1 MEKRITMLLDKELL
15 DQLSKSASENPRLRA
30 SFDLRNTDKDDSQRM
45 LNALQPGTILP
56 IHRHP
61 FTAETLI
68 MVRGS
73 VCQKFYNEKGVMTD
87 TFVLKAGGECSV
99 LQIPAGQ
106 FHSLECLEPNTVIF
120 EAKDG
125 AYMPVSAEDI
135 L

>member
-1 MEKRITMLLDKELL
+1 MLLDKTLL
-15 DQLSKSASENPRLRA
+15 NQLSKSASENPRLRT
-30 SFDLRNTDKDDSQRM
+30 SFDLRNTDKDNSQRM

-73 VCQKFYNEKGVMTD
+73 VCHKFFNDKGEVTD
-87 TFVLKAGGECSV
+87 TYILKAGGDCSAI
-99 LQIPAGQ
+99 QIPAGQ
-106 FHSLECLEPNTVIF
+106 FHSLECLEADTVIF

-125 AYMPVSAEDI
+125 PYMPVSAEDI

>member
-1 MEKRITMLLDKELL
+1 MLLDKQLL

-30 SFDLRNTDKDDSQRM
+30 SFDLRNTDKDNSQRM

-73 VCQKFYNEKGVMTD
+73 VCQKFYNNQGEVTD
-87 TFVLKAGGECSV
+87 TFILKAGGDCSA

-106 FHSLECLEPNTVIF
+106 FHSLECLEPDTVIF

-125 AYMPVSAEDI
+125 SYMPVSAEDI

>member
-1 MEKRITMLLDKELL
+1 MLLDKEVL
-15 DQLSKSASENPRLRA
+15 DQLSKSASENPRLRF
-30 SFDLRNTDKDDSQRM
+30 SFDLRNTDKDNSQRI

-61 FTAETLI
+61 FTAETII
-68 MVRGS
+68 MIRGC
-73 VCQKFYNEKGVMTD
+73 VCQKFYNEKGEETD
-87 TFVLKAGGECSV
+87 TFVLKAGGDCSV

-106 FHSLECLEPNTVIF
+106 FHSLECLEPNTIIF

-125 AYMPVSAEDI
+125 SYIPVSAKDI

>member
-1 MEKRITMLLDKELL
+1 MPLDKVLLDK
-15 DQLSKSASENPRLRA
+15 LSQSAKENPRLRE
-30 SFDLRNTDKDDSQRM
+30 SFDLRNTDRDNSQRM
-45 LNALQPGTILP
+45 LNALQMGTILP

-61 FTAETLI
+61 FTSETLI

-73 VCQKFYNEKGVMTD
+73 VCQKFYNEKGEVTD
-87 TFVLKAGGECSV
+87 AFVLKAGGECSA

-106 FHSLECLEPNTVIF
+106 FHSLECLEEDTVIF

-125 AYMPVSAEDI
+125 PYMPVSAEDI

>member
-1 MEKRITMLLDKELL
+1 MLLDKILL
-15 DQLSKSASENPRLRA
+15 DQLSQSANENPRLRE
-30 SFDLRNTDKDDSQRM
+30 SFDLRNTDKDNSQRM

-68 MVRGS
+68 MVRGC
-73 VCQKFYNEKGVMTD
+73 VCQKFYSEKGVVTD
-87 TFVLKAGGECSV
+87 TFILKAGGDCSAI
-99 LQIPAGQ
+99 QIPAGQ
-106 FHSLECLEPNTVIF
+106 FHSLECLEADTVIF

-125 AYMPVSAEDI
+125 PYMPVSAEDI

>member
-1 MEKRITMLLDKELL
+1 MLLDKQLL
-15 DQLSKSASENPRLRA
+15 DQLSKSASENPRLRV
-30 SFDLRNTDKDDSQRM
+30 SFDLRNTDKDKSQRM
-45 LNALQPGTILP
+45 LNALQPGTLLP

-73 VCQKFYNEKGVMTD
+73 VCQKFYNEKGEVTD
-87 TFVLKAGGECSV
+87 TFVLKAGGDCSV
-99 LQIPAGQ
+99 LQIPVGQ
-106 FHSLECLEPNTVIF
+106 FHSLECLEPDTIIF

-125 AYMPVSAEDI
+125 SYLPVSAEDI

>member
-1 MEKRITMLLDKELL
+1 MIINQELL
-15 DQLSKSASENPRLRA
+15 DLLSKSASENPRLRA
-30 SFDLRNTDKDDSQRM
+30 SFDLRNTDRDNSQRM

-73 VCQKFYNEKGVMTD
+73 VCQKFYNNKGEVTD
-87 TFVLKAGGECSV
+87 TFVLKAGGECSA

-106 FHSLECLEPNTVIF
+106 FHSLECLEADTVIF

-125 AYMPVSAEDI
+125 PYMPVSAEDI

>member
-1 MEKRITMLLDKELL
+1 MLLNKQLL

-30 SFDLRNTDKDDSQRM
+30 SFDLRNTDKDNSQRM

-73 VCQKFYNEKGVMTD
+73 VCQKFYNNKGEVTD
-87 TFVLKAGGECSV
+87 TFVLKAGGECSA

-106 FHSLECLEPNTVIF
+106 FHSLECLEADTVIF

-125 AYMPVSAEDI
+125 PYMPVSAEDI

>member
-1 MEKRITMLLDKELL
+1 MLLDKQFL

-30 SFDLRNTDKDDSQRM
+30 SYDLRNTDQDKSQRM
-45 LNALQPGTILP
+45 LNALHPGTILP

-73 VCQKFYNEKGVMTD
+73 ICQKFYNNQGEVTD
-87 TFVLKAGGECSV
+87 TFVLNAGGECSV

-106 FHSLECLEPNTVIF
+106 FHSLECLEEGTVIF

-125 AYMPVSAEDI
+125 PYMPVSADDI

>member
-1 MEKRITMLLDKELL
+1 MLLDKELL
-15 DQLSKSASENPRLRA
+15 DRLSLSANENSRLRA
-30 SFDLRNTDKDDSQRM
+30 SFDLRNTDKDNSQRM

-68 MVRGS
+68 IVRGS
-73 VCQKFYNEKGVMTD
+73 VCQKFYNDKAEVTE

-99 LQIPAGQ
+99 LQIPAEQ
-106 FHSLECLEPNTVIF
+106 FHSLDCLEPNTVIF

-125 AYMPVSAEDI
+125 SYMPVLAEDI

>member
-1 MEKRITMLLDKELL
+1 MLLDKDVL

-30 SFDLRNTDKDDSQRM
+30 SFDLRNTDKDKSQRM

-73 VCQKFYNEKGVMTD
+73 VCQKFYNEKGEVTD
-87 TFVLKAGGECSV
+87 TFVLKAGGDCSV

-106 FHSLECLEPNTVIF
+106 FHSLECLEPDTIIF

-125 AYMPVSAEDI
+125 LYLPVSAEDI

>member
-1 MEKRITMLLDKELL
+1 MLLDKQLL
-15 DQLSKSASENPRLRA
+15 NKLSQSAHDNPRKRA
-30 SFDLRNTDKDDSQRM
+30 SFDLRNTDKDNSQRM

-73 VCQKFYNEKGVMTD
+73 VCQKFYNEKGEVTN
-87 TFVLKAGGECSV
+87 TFVLKAGAECSA

-106 FHSLECLEPNTVIF
+106 FHSLECLEEDTVIF

-125 AYMPVSAEDI
+125 LYMPLSSEDI

>member
-1 MEKRITMLLDKELL
+1 MLLDKRFL

-30 SFDLRNTDKDDSQRM
+30 SFDLRNTDKDNSQRM

-73 VCQKFYNEKGVMTD
+73 VCQKFYNTQGEVTD
-87 TFVLKAGGECSV
+87 TFVLKAGGNCSA

-106 FHSLECLEPNTVIF
+106 FHSLECLEQDTVIF

-125 AYMPVSAEDI
+125 PYMPVSVEDI

>member
-1 MEKRITMLLDKELL
+1 MLLDKDVL

-30 SFDLRNTDKDDSQRM
+30 SFDLRNTDKDKSQRM
-45 LNALQPGTILP
+45 LNALQPGTLLP

-73 VCQKFYNEKGVMTD
+73 VCQKFYNEKGEVTD
-87 TFVLKAGGECSV
+87 TFVLKAGGDCSV

-106 FHSLECLEPNTVIF
+106 FHSLECLEPDTIIF

-125 AYMPVSAEDI
+125 SYLPVSAEDI

>member
-1 MEKRITMLLDKELL
+1 MLLDKQFL
-15 DQLSKSASENPRLRA
+15 DKLSKSASENPRLRA
-30 SFDLRNTDKDDSQRM
+30 SFDLRNTDQDKSQRM

-73 VCQKFYNEKGVMTD
+73 VCLKFYNNQGEMTD
-87 TFVLKAGGECSV
+87 TFILRAGGECSV

-106 FHSLECLEPNTVIF
+106 FQNLECLEEGTVIF

-125 AYMPVSAEDI
+125 VYMPVSAVDI

>member
-1 MEKRITMLLDKELL
+1 MMLINKEIL
-15 DQLSKSASENPRLRA
+15 DQLSKSANENPRLRA
-30 SFDLRNTDKDDSQRM
+30 SFDLRNTDKDNSQRM

-73 VCQKFYNEKGVMTD
+73 VCQKFYNEKGEVTN

-106 FHSLECLEPNTVIF
+106 FHSLECLEKDTVIF

-125 AYMPVSAEDI
+125 PYMPVSADDI

>member
-1 MEKRITMLLDKELL
+1 MLLNKEVL

-30 SFDLRNTDKDDSQRM
+30 SFDLRNTEKDHSQRM

-61 FTAETLI
+61 STAETLI

-73 VCQKFYNEKGVMTD
+73 VCQQFYNEKGEVTD
-87 TFVLKAGGECSV
+87 TFVLKAGGECSA

-106 FHSLECLEPNTVIF
+106 FHSLECLEPDTVIF

-125 AYMPVSAEDI
+125 PYMPVSAEDI

>member
-1 MEKRITMLLDKELL
+1 MLLDKEVL

-30 SFDLRNTDKDDSQRM
+30 SFDLRNTEKDHSQRM

-61 FTAETLI
+61 STAETLI

-73 VCQKFYNEKGVMTD
+73 VCQKFYNEKGEVTD
-87 TFVLKAGGECSV
+87 TFVLKAGGECSA

-106 FHSLECLEPNTVIF
+106 FHSLECLEPDTVIF

-125 AYMPVSAEDI
+125 PYMPVSAEDI

>member
-1 MEKRITMLLDKELL
+1 MLLNKDLL

-30 SFDLRNTDKDDSQRM
+30 SFDLRNTDKDNSQRM

-73 VCQKFYNEKGVMTD
+73 VCQKFYNNKGEVTD
-87 TFVLKAGGECSV
+87 TFVLKAGGECSA

-106 FHSLECLEPNTVIF
+106 FHSLECLEENTVIF

>member
-1 MEKRITMLLDKELL
+1 MCDKKYIILDKIIL
-15 DQLSKSASENPRLRA
+15 DELSKKASENPRLRT
-30 SFDLRNTDKDDSQRM
+30 SFDLRNTDKDNSQRM

-73 VCQKFYNEKGVMTD
+73 VCQKFYNEKGVVTD
-87 TFVLKAGGECSV
+87 TFILKAGGDCSAI
-99 LQIPAGQ
+99 QIPAGQ
-106 FHSLECLEPNTVIF
+106 FHSLECLEADTVIF

-125 AYMPVSAEDI
+125 AFVPR
-135 L
+135 

>member
-1 MEKRITMLLDKELL
+1 MLLDKQLL
-15 DQLSKSASENPRLRA
+15 DQLSKSASENPRLRV
-30 SFDLRNTDKDDSQRM
+30 SFDLRNTDKDNSQRM

-68 MVRGS
+68 LVRGC
-73 VCQKFYNEKGVMTD
+73 VCQKFYNNQGEVTD
-87 TFVLKAGGECSV
+87 TFILKPGGDCSA

-106 FHSLECLEPNTVIF
+106 FHSLECLEPDTVIF

-125 AYMPVSAEDI
+125 PYMQVSTEEV

>member
-1 MEKRITMLLDKELL
+1 MLINKEFLNE
-15 DQLSKSASENPRLRA
+15 LSKNASENPRLRA
-30 SFDLRNTDKDDSQRM
+30 NFDLRNTDKDNSQRM

-61 FTAETLI
+61 FTTETLI

-73 VCQKFYNEKGVMTD
+73 VCQKFYNDKGEVTD

-106 FHSLECLEPNTVIF
+106 FHSLECLERDTVIF

-125 AYMPVSAEDI
+125 PYMPISSEDI

>member
-1 MEKRITMLLDKELL
+1 MLLGKQLL

-30 SFDLRNTDKDDSQRM
+30 SFDLRNTDKDNSQRM

-73 VCQKFYNEKGVMTD
+73 VCQKFYNNQGEVID
-87 TFVLKAGGECSV
+87 IFILKAGGDCSA

-106 FHSLECLEPNTVIF
+106 FHSLECLEPDTIIF

-125 AYMPVSAEDI
+125 PYMPVSAEDI

>member
-1 MEKRITMLLDKELL
+1 MLLDKKLL
-15 DQLSKSASENPRLRA
+15 NQLSKSASDNPRLRT
-30 SFDLRNTDKDDSQRM
+30 SFDLRNTDKDNSQRM

-73 VCQKFYNEKGVMTD
+73 VCQKFYNDKGVVTD
-87 TFVLKAGGECSV
+87 TFILKAGGDCSAI
-99 LQIPAGQ
+99 QIPAGQ
-106 FHSLECLEPNTVIF
+106 FHSLECLEADTVIF

-125 AYMPVSAEDI
+125 PYMPVLAEDI